1 MARLQRDPNAI
12 QTQSAPPPAA
22 TNTAPPNDGLNHDPG
37 CTIAPMPQSCILLRN
52 MFDPKTET
60 DVNFD
65 QDIKEDVTEECS
77 KFGRVKHIAVTKNS
91 PGFVFVRFDS
101 PQAASGAKNSLAG

>member
-1 MARLQRDPNAI
+1 MKRWTTPRV
-12 QTQSAPPPAA
+12 AA
-22 TNTAPPNDGLNHDPG
+22 CSSQHNREQCSWQGCSETPVQYDGLNHDPG

-60 DVNFD
+60 DPNFD
-65 QDIKEDVTEECS
+65 DEIKEDVTEECS
-77 KFGRVKHIAVTKNS
+77 KFGRVKHIAVAKNS

-101 PQAASGAKNSLAG
+101 QAG